1 MHIRSE
7 CGSGGWIRAGLAVVV
22 TGVLGGG
29 VLTVARDTTTP
40 RKVTAGSPRWSGGPR
55 RTAPT
60 S

>member
-29 VLTVARDTTTP
+29 C
-40 RKVTAGSPRWSGGPR
+40 
-55 RTAPT
+55 
-60 S
+60 